1 MADMKI
7 PRPTLP
13 ATVARP
19 MSGARAEAIRSAQK
33 AFFQA
38 ATTETQA
45 SARPEQKPAK
55 ARPAAPAVAPVTEGQ
70 PQRYLRPG
78 SRLDIKV

>member
-7 PRPTLP
+7 PASLP
-13 ATVARP
+13 VAARA
-19 MSGARAEAIRSAQK
+19 MTGARAEAIRNAQK

-38 ATTETQA
+38 AMTQA
-45 SARPEQKPAK
+45 QRPEPKPSAK
-55 ARPAAPAVAPVTEGQ
+55 PQSKTAAPADLQETDR

-78 SRLDIKV
+78 SLLDIKV

>member
-7 PRPTLP
+7 PGSLPTIP
-13 ATVARP
+13 ARP
-19 MSGARAEAIRSAQK
+19 MSGARAEAIRNAQK

-38 ATTETQA
+38 AMPEA
-45 SARPEQKPAK
+45 HRAPPEPKPSAKPQQS
-55 ARPAAPAVAPVTEGQ
+55 AAPTATPATNE